1 MEVTVRIELLLLPDV
16 NKTLRGLS
24 VAERPGTE
32 GTEAVRLTVPLSPV
46 LVKTTREE
54 PEVPAVIDI
63 GLEEMVKSN
72 TLTVTVVLWDKVPLL
87 AVAVAVDNPA
97 TRELQDKVELPEE
110 PSLMVPGAR
119 VQERPVAVVTLRV
132 RVSLPVKP
140 FRLVRL
146 IFEELVAPTLIL
158 TKVGPAAMEKSCTLK
173 VTGSWWNKEPLVPLT
188 VTV

>member
-16 NKTLRGLS
+16 NKTMRGLS

-54 PEVPAVIDI
+54 PEEPAVIDI

-72 TLTVTVVLWDKVPLL
+72 TLTVTLVLRDKEPLL
-87 AVAVAVDNPA
+87 AVTVMVNNPA
-97 TRELQDKVELPEE
+97 NWELQDKVELPEE
-110 PSLMVPGAR
+110 PSLIVLGVR
-119 VQERPVAVVTLRV
+119 VQGRLLGVAVKE

-146 IFEELVAPTLIL
+146 IFEELVAPTLAL
-158 TKVGPAAMEKSCTLK
+158 TKVGLAAMEKS
-173 VTGSWWNKEPLVPLT
+173 
-188 VTV
+188 